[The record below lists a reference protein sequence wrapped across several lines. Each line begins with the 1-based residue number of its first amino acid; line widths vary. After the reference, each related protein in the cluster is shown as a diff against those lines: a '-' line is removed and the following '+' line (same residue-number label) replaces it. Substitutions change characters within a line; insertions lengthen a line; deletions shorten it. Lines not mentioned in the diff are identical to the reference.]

1 MQNQDENIR
10 VLELETREIQRQID
24 LLRKQVPDK
33 ANIESSLVDS
43 QIEVCFVTFILG
55 LDQSFSIFVVE
66 HNILNTVLKTLLPAC
81 HDTRTLV

>member
-33 ANIESSLVDS
+33 ANIESSLVNS
-43 QIEVCFVTFILG
+43 QIEVIYYFEDCFFSLG
-55 LDQSFSIFVVE
+55 SIGKREIYSGWGCVSNQIF
-66 HNILNTVLKTLLPAC
+66 NSLI
-81 HDTRTLV
+81 

>member
-43 QIEVCFVTFILG
+43 QIEVCCVTLFWDWINRLVS
-55 LDQSFSIFVVE
+55 LWSNIIF
-66 HNILNTVLKTLLPAC
+66 
-81 HDTRTLV
+81 

>member
-43 QIEVCFVTFILG
+43 QIEVCFVTFFLG
-55 LDQSFSIFVVE
+55 LDPGMAPQGGCGGV
-66 HNILNTVLKTLLPAC
+66 
-81 HDTRTLV
+81 RTPPRKNPKN

>member
-33 ANIESSLVDS
+33 ANIENSLVNS
-43 QIEVCFVTFILG
+43 QIEVYYWKF
-55 LDQSFSIFVVE
+55 D
-66 HNILNTVLKTLLPAC
+66 
-81 HDTRTLV
+81 

>member
-33 ANIESSLVDS
+33 ANIESSLVNS
-43 QIEVCFVTFILG
+43 QIEVYYWKF
-55 LDQSFSIFVVE
+55 D
-66 HNILNTVLKTLLPAC
+66 
-81 HDTRTLV
+81 